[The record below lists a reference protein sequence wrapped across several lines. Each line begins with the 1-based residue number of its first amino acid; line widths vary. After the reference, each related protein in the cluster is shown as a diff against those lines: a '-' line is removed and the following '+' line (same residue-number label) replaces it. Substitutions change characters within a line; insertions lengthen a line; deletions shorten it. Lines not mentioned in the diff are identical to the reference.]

1 MFNKEMFSLKLKE
14 LRLSRNLTLEQLGK
28 ELGVIKQTI
37 GHWESGIRL
46 PNLEM
51 TVSIADY
58 FNVSVDYLLGLSDTP
73 ERNKKDKTHLIDF

>member
-1 MFNKEMFSLKLKE
+1 MFNKEIFNHRLKE
-14 LRLSRNLTLEQLGK
+14 LRSSKKLTLEQLGK

-51 TVSIADY
+51 TVAIADY
-58 FNVSVDYLLGLSDTP
+58 FNVSVDYLLGLSDKP
-73 ERNKKDKTHLIDF
+73 ERR

>member
-1 MFNKEMFSLKLKE
+1 MFNKEVFSHRLKE
-14 LRLSRNLTLEQLGK
+14 LRSSKKLTLEQLGK

-58 FNVSVDYLLGLSDTP
+58 FNVSLDYLVGRTNTP
-73 ERNKKDKTHLIDF
+73 EIRKDDE